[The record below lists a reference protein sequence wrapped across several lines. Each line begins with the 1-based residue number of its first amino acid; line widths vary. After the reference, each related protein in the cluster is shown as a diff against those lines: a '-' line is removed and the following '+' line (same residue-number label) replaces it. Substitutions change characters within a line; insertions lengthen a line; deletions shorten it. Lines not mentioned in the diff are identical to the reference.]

1 MVRRLCRDARATL
14 EPCAGKLACTVLRR
28 GKPERAYLV
37 RPAKLSEVIRCKPV
51 MDVDLHKPT
60 YRCIVGNEFVLS
72 CRDNVRQPSKHMVVR
87 C

>member
-1 MVRRLCRDARATL
+1 
-14 EPCAGKLACTVLRR
+14 
-28 GKPERAYLV
+28 V